1 MVGYILTIFKCVTKI
16 VIDNYTNNIL
26 NGKTNLAQFNQQE
39 HAGLCCVGEVL
50 IGAYIVCDYA
60 RKSLETGA
68 DVGIG
73 KASPPNWEIDELQEK
88 LVQQWADAFFTR
100 NQQNILYFHRFLV
113 FSQYIMP

>member
-1 MVGYILTIFKCVTKI
+1 MTVMVGYILTIFKCVTKI

-68 DVGIG
+68 DVGTG
-73 KASPPNWEIDELQEK
+73 KASPPNREIDELQEK
-88 LVQQWADAFFTR
+88 LVQSSGQKLFFYTKPTKYS
-100 NQQNILYFHRFLV
+100 L
-113 FSQYIMP
+113 FS

>member
-1 MVGYILTIFKCVTKI
+1 MTVMVGYVLTIFKCVTKI

-39 HAGLCCVGEVL
+39 HAGLCCAGEVL

-68 DVGIG
+68 DVGTG

-88 LVQQWADAFFTR
+88 LVQQWADAFFYTK
-100 NQQNILYFHRFLV
+100 
-113 FSQYIMP
+113 STK

>member
-39 HAGLCCVGEVL
+39 HAGLCCAGEVL
-50 IGAYIVCDYA
+50 IGSYIVCDYA

-68 DVGIG
+68 DVGTG
-73 KASPPNWEIDELQEK
+73 KASPPNREIDELQEK
-88 LVQQWADAFFTR
+88 LVQQWAEALF
-100 NQQNILYFHRFLV
+100 NYQKLV
-113 FSQYIMP
+113 